1 VGRTRLDG
9 QPAIELRET
18 HTSALLPR
26 NPQPVPG
33 LLWVNERTHLP
44 IRWITGAGTSS
55 VTQQDYAYLPPTP
68 ANLAL
73 LRVPIPR
80 DYSRSNPFSG

>member
-1 VGRTRLDG
+1 M
-9 QPAIELRET
+9 
-18 HTSALLPR
+18 
-26 NPQPVPG
+26 PG
-33 LLWVNERTHLP
+33 LLWVNARTHLP
-44 IRWITGAGTSS
+44 IRWITGAGTAS

-80 DYSRSNPFSG
+80 DYPRSNPFRG